1 MSERERV
8 CVCESERVRER
19 KREGERERKRKIG
32 KKFST
37 GRINEMECAL
47 AGRNCNSF
55 AFLNK

>member
-1 MSERERV
+1 MSERESV
-8 CVCESERVRER
+8 CVCESER
-19 KREGERERKRKIG
+19 ERERESESAKSE

-37 GRINEMECAL
+37 GQTNEMECAL